1 MENTIQNNINIMPDE
16 NGFFGSY
23 GGQFIDDELKAEFKK
38 ITDAFLFYKD
48 DNNFNDELKQLLK
61 DYAGRPSALYYA
73 KNLSSKYGAEIYLKR
88 EDLNHTGAHKINH
101 SLGEAL
107 LAKKLGKKKII
118 AETGAGQHGVATATA
133 AALMGLECDIY
144 MGEVDIKKEKPNVDK
159 MKILG
164 ANVISV
170 TSGKATLKEA
180 VDSAFNAYLNEY
192 ETAIYAIG
200 SVVGP
205 HPFPMIVEHFQSVI
219 GKEARRQFLEKNN
232 SLPDCIIA
240 CVGGGS
246 NSIGL
251 FDAFLNDNNVKI
263 FGVEPLGK
271 SSKIGENAAT
281 LTYGSDGIIHG
292 FKCKL
297 LKDEKGNTADAYSIA
312 SGLDYPGAGPKH
324 CYLQSIGRVEYVT
337 ISDDE
342 AIKAFFELS
351 RTEGIIPALE
361 SSHAI
366 AYALKYAGENQG
378 AKILVNLSGRGD
390 KDVEFVLNEINVR
403 HININ

>member
-48 DNNFNDELKQLLK
+48 DNNFNDELNQLLK

-271 SSKIGENAAT
+271 SARLGENAAT